1 MDQRAVGL
9 IEAHRL
15 LAFDQNPSPR
25 ILRVDLVADQQFRKA
40 SQQSLK
46 VGFGRESRG
55 LHGHERLIAL
65 KDENPSLGRHGNG
78 SSGNGAVLYRS
89 NLAAK
94 HAGDP

>member
-15 LAFDQNPSPR
+15 LAFDQHPSPR
-25 ILRVDLVADQQFRKA
+25 TLRVDLVADQQFRKA

-46 VGFGRESRG
+46 VGFGRESCG
-55 LHGHERLIAL
+55 LHRHERLIACRT
-65 KDENPSLGRHGNG
+65 KTPSLGRHGNG

-89 NLAAK
+89 NLAARL
-94 HAGDP
+94 AGDP